1 VHRSVQFAD
10 AELKQ
15 ICNIA
20 RFWAGG
26 EFMSV
31 MNRNRK
37 WLAGVVCTMLVA
49 GAAIGWAEVKSNG
62 RPHVEA
68 RDVRA
73 LSSVFRDVA
82 KSARSAVVTIETT
95 SKPLQVSGNMPDLDQ
110 GPLGDMLRNQPEFRQ
125 FFQRQPQSHPMH
137 GMGSG
142 FVIDPSGIILTNRH
156 VVNGAQEVTVKFAD
170 GREFRVGAN
179 DIKTDPRTDI
189 AIVRVKDAGRLD
201 AIPMGNSDQ
210 TEVGDWVLAIG
221 SPFGLNMTVTAGII
235 SAKGRGINK
244 TEREDYLQTDA
255 AINPGNSGGPL
266 LNLDGEVIGIN
277 TAISTRSG
285 GYDGVGFAIP
295 INMARWVADQLIT
308 KGEVKRAYI
317 GVLIRPAEGTLAKVL
332 NIQAG
337 EGAVVDRVMPKSPA
351 AKAGLEA
358 QDVIL
363 DFNGQKVAGT
373 KELQGIVERMD
384 VGKTYNMTIIRDG
397 KQMTLPV
404 TVEAMHDRPTSLA
417 QDDEDNAPT
426 KEKAK
431 DTVAVEDI
439 GVEVTALTAD
449 AAKELKL
456 EDAKGVVLSSVK
468 PGSLADQAGLREGMV
483 IERVN
488 KHPVTSPDA
497 FRDEMKKASL
507 SKGVIF
513 VVHTAEGTHLVPIR
527 KG

>member
-1 VHRSVQFAD
+1 MMP
-10 AELKQ
+10 AEGQEEK
-15 ICNIA
+15 
-20 RFWAGG
+20 
-26 EFMSV
+26 FMSV
-31 MNRNRK
+31 INRNRK
-37 WLAGVVCTMLVA
+37 WLAGVVCTVLVA
-49 GAAIGWAEVKSNG
+49 GAAIGWAEVKNNS

-73 LSSVFRDVA
+73 LSSVFREVA
-82 KSARSAVVTIETT
+82 KSARPGVVTIETT
-95 SKPLQVSGNMPDLDQ
+95 SKPLQVRGNVPNDMEQSPF
-110 GPLGDMLRNQPEFRQ
+110 GDMLRNPEFRQ
-125 FFQRQPQSHPMH
+125 FFQRQPQPRPMH

-156 VVNGAQEVTVKFAD
+156 VVNDAQEVTVKFAD
-170 GREFRVGAN
+170 GRQFRVGAN

-189 AIVRVKDAGRLD
+189 AIVRVKDAGHLD

-210 TEVGDWVLAIG
+210 SDVGDWVLAIG
-221 SPFGLNMTVTAGII
+221 SPFGLDMTVTAGII

-308 KGEVKRAYI
+308 KGEVKRAYL

-332 NIQAG
+332 NVHPG
-337 EGAVVDRVMPKSPA
+337 EGAIVDQVRPSSPA
-351 AKAGLEA
+351 AKAGVQS

-363 DFNGQKVAGT
+363 DFNGQKVLGT

-384 VGKTYNMTIIRDG
+384 LGKTYNMTVLRDG
-397 KQMTLPV
+397 KQMTIPV
-404 TVEAMHDRPTSLA
+404 TVEAMPSDTATVAR
-417 QDDEDNAPT
+417 DDDDNGST
-426 KEKAK
+426 KEK
-431 DTVAVEDI
+431 TRESVAVSDL
-439 GVEVTALTAD
+439 GVEVSALTPD
-449 AAKELKL
+449 VAKELKM
-456 EDAKGVVLSSVK
+456 ENAKGVVLSSVK
-468 PGSLADQAGLREGMV
+468 PGSLADEAGLREGMV
-483 IERVN
+483 IERIN
-488 KHPVTSPDA
+488 KHRVTTPEA
-497 FRDEMKKASL
+497 FRDEMKKSSL
-507 SKGVIF
+507 STGVIF
-513 VVHTAEGTHLVPIR
+513 DVHTPEGSRLVAVR

>member
-1 VHRSVQFAD
+1 
-10 AELKQ
+10 
-15 ICNIA
+15 
-20 RFWAGG
+20 
-26 EFMSV
+26 MSV
-31 MNRNRK
+31 IKRNGK
-37 WLAGVVCTMLVA
+37 WLAGVMCTVLVA
-49 GAAIGWAEVKSNG
+49 GAAIGWGEVRNNT

-82 KSARSAVVTIETT
+82 KSSRAAVVTIETT
-95 SKPLQVSGNMPDLDQ
+95 SKPLQVRGNVPFDMEQSPF
-110 GPLGDMLRNQPEFRQ
+110 GDMLRNNPEFRQ
-125 FFQRQPQSHPMH
+125 FFQRQPQQQRPMH

-156 VVNGAQEVTVKFAD
+156 VVADAQEVTVKFAD
-170 GREFRVGAN
+170 GRQFRVGAN
-179 DIKTDPRTDI
+179 DIKTDPKTDI

-221 SPFGLNMTVTAGII
+221 SPFGLDMTVTAGII

-308 KGEVKRAYI
+308 KGEVKRAYL
-317 GVLIRPAEGTLAKVL
+317 GVKIRAAEGKLAKVL
-332 NIQAG
+332 NVPAG
-337 EGAVVDRVMPKSPA
+337 QGAIVNDVMTGSPA
-351 AKAGLEA
+351 AKAGVQS

-363 DFNGQKVAGT
+363 DFNGEKVAGT
-373 KELQGIVERMD
+373 KELQGIVEKLA
-384 VGKTYNMTIIRDG
+384 VGKTYNMTVIRDG
-397 KQMTLPV
+397 KQLTLPV
-404 TVEAMHDRPTSLA
+404 MVEEMPRLDSALA
-417 QDDEDNAPT
+417 RDDEEHGSAD
-426 KEKAK
+426 EKKSK
-431 DTVAVEDI
+431 DSVAVDDLGI
-439 GVEVTALTAD
+439 EVSALTPE
-449 AAKELKL
+449 AAKELKMTGS
-456 EDAKGVVLSSVK
+456 KGVVVSSVK
-468 PGSLADQAGLREGMV
+468 QGGLADEAGLREGMV
-483 IERVN
+483 IDRIN
-488 KHPVTSPDA
+488 KQTVTTPEE
-497 FRDEMKKASL
+497 FRDAMKKFSL
-507 SKGVIF
+507 SKGIILNVR
-513 VVHTAEGTHLVPIR
+513 TPAGPQLVPIQ